1 MNSFIVEMAASV
13 DVREEM
19 EPHPCFDFL
28 VWFDPERLTRRSV
41 FLNVLRH
48 ADKLVCSPAGV
59 AFVSEVDQE
68 QILNYYFGILS
79 KQTSFF

>member
-1 MNSFIVEMAASV
+1 MPSLLIAASV

-19 EPHPCFDFL
+19 DPHPCFDFL
-28 VWFDPERLTRRSV
+28 VWFDPARLSRKSV

-59 AFVSEVDQE
+59 AFVTEEENE
-68 QILNYYFGILS
+68 QILNSSLDFMLHI
-79 KQTSFF
+79 

>member
-1 MNSFIVEMAASV
+1 M

-28 VWFDPERLTRRSV
+28 VWFDPEKLTRRSV
-41 FLNVLRH
+41 FLNVLRY

-59 AFVSEVDQE
+59 AFVSEG
-68 QILNYYFGILS
+68 L
-79 KQTSFF
+79 K

>member
-1 MNSFIVEMAASV
+1 MTASV

-19 EPHPCFDFL
+19 DPHPCFDFL
-28 VWFDPERLTRRSV
+28 VWFDPERLTRSSV

-59 AFVSEVDQE
+59 AFVNEDEEEGRFS
-68 QILNYYFGILS
+68 L
-79 KQTSFF
+79 FF